1 MSFPVFGICYNV
13 PGIHYC
19 PVSFFFLHVTFRYLT
34 GVYFTCAMLLVSM
47 SCLMTVVVLNLH
59 FKGSSGK
66 KIPLYLKRVFSFL
79 ATIVC
84 FKIRINDPTELKS
97 ALKEVNSSIRRI
109 FFYYQKTNNNLEF
122 IIKLFHTNKVK
133 HAQNTN
139 GKCSFFFLAKGDA
152 SRQQSIRTHQW
163 EYLGRVKA

>member
-13 PGIHYC
+13 PDIHYC

-139 GKCSFFFLAKGDA
+139 GKCSFFFF
-152 SRQQSIRTHQW
+152 SER
-163 EYLGRVKA
+163 